1 MDNNKGSARSWTG
14 LLRDL
19 NYGWRGMRK
28 APIFTAFAVLTLGL
42 GIGANTTVFTIVNTL
57 LLHPLPAANPSRLA
71 ALYDTGSKSA
81 KPAAARLP
89 LAYANFADYAEHQ
102 ASFSGIAAFTPP
114 NVMTLRTGARPERVF
129 GEFVTQRYFETL
141 GITPA
146 IGRFFA
152 PAEDSQPGS
161 APVVVLSYNAWRA
174 RFGGFTAAIGRTLEL
189 NNVAFTV
196 VGVAPPGFLG
206 VSAVFGPDVWLP
218 ATMCE
223 RAFPAE
229 FRNALSDRGKPLFH
243 AVARLAPGATLQRAQ
258 ADLETI
264 AASLERGFPATN
276 EGHGIAVRPISDEL
290 YTNGGGTG
298 GFVFGTAV
306 LLAIVALILA
316 IACANIANL
325 LLARAAARRREI
337 AVRLAIGAGRG
348 RLIRQLLTESVLLSL
363 LGFLAGI
370 GVGYAGCRFVWSF
383 VPPEVAGNMTTPRL
397 DGAVM
402 LASLAVSL
410 ATAFLFGLAPAWR
423 ASKTDVIS
431 GLKEGGATG
440 ESRRTVSFANLL
452 LAGQVAFSL
461 VCLVTAT
468 LFFRSIQRA
477 YTIDPGFP
485 SNRLALLMMDPA
497 QAGYS
502 DARVKEFYRAAR
514 ERVAN
519 LPGVAAASWASGLP
533 FWNTPSRSVS
543 IEGQEQRRKSNRI
556 PSVVIAVGPDYL
568 NAVGIPLAEGRSFS
582 DSDDDASLPVA
593 MINEALAHERWPGGA
608 ALGHRFQ
615 LAGEVTPRQVV
626 GIVKN
631 ANYTTLGEAPQPCVY
646 LPMNQNFLGGMVL
659 YVRSQGDPAT
669 VLPAVQRQIREVDP
683 NIRIGDVRTGAKL
696 IEQVLFGP
704 RVGVALLGVFGS
716 LALVLASVGLYGVMA
731 YSVTRRRKEI
741 GLRMALG
748 ASRAAILRVILRDGM
763 ALVGYGIAAGLA
775 ACLLLGRAL
784 SKILFGLSAADPVEP
799 GRRQPGAGV
808 GGVLGLLPAR
818 ALGNPDRLSGGPARP
833 MTGKGDR
840 P

>member
-1 MDNNKGSARSWTG
+1 MIVMSNDMDSARRWTG

-19 NYGWRGMRK
+19 RYGWRGMRK
-28 APIFTAFAVLTLGL
+28 APVFTAFAVLTLGL

-57 LLHPLPAANPSRLA
+57 LLHPLPAADPSRLA
-71 ALYDTGSKSA
+71 ALYDTGAKTA

-102 ASFSGIAAFTPP
+102 ASFSALAAFTPP
-114 NVMTLRTGARPERVF
+114 LVMTLRTGARPDRVF

-141 GITPA
+141 GLTPA
-146 IGRFFA
+146 TGRFFT

-161 APVVVLSYNAWRA
+161 APVAVLSYNAWKG
-174 RFGGFTAAIGRTLEL
+174 RFGGGAPAIGRTLEL
-189 NNVAFTV
+189 NNAAFTV

-243 AVARLAPGATLQRAQ
+243 AIGRLTSGASLPRAQ

-264 AASLERGFPATN
+264 AAALEREFPATS
-276 EGHGIAVRPISDEL
+276 EGHGIAVRPITDEL
-290 YTNGGGTG
+290 YSNAGGTG
-298 GFVFGTAV
+298 GFAFGTVV

-370 GVGYAGCRFVWSF
+370 GIGYAGCRFVWSF

-397 DGAVM
+397 DSAVM
-402 LASLAVSL
+402 LASLAISL

-423 ASKTDVIS
+423 ASKTDVLS
-431 GLKEGGATG
+431 GLKEGGAAG
-440 ESRRTVSFANLL
+440 QSRRTVSFANLL
-452 LAGQVAFSL
+452 LVGQVAFSV

-485 SNRLALLMMDPA
+485 SNRLALLMMNPA
-497 QAGYS
+497 QAGFG
-502 DARVKEFYRAAR
+502 DARVKEFYLAAR
-514 ERVAN
+514 QRVDN

-533 FWNTPSRSVS
+533 FWNTPSRTVS
-543 IEGQEQRRKSNRI
+543 IEGQERRRKSNGI
-556 PSVVIAVGPDYL
+556 PSVVLTVDADYL
-568 NAVGIPLAEGRSFS
+568 NTVGIALAEGRSFS

-593 MINEALAHERWPGGA
+593 MINEALAHERWPGGG
-608 ALGHRFQ
+608 ALGHRFR
-615 LAGEVTPRQVV
+615 LAGESTPRQVV
-626 GIVKN
+626 GIVMN

-646 LPMNQNFLGGMVL
+646 LPMRQNFLGGMIL
-659 YVRSQGDPAT
+659 YVRSHGDPAA
-669 VLPAVQRQIREVDP
+669 VLPAVQRQIRAVDP
-683 NIRIGDVRTGAKL
+683 NIQISDVRTGAKL

-716 LALVLASVGLYGVMA
+716 LALLLASVGLYGVMA

-748 ASRAAILRVILRDGM
+748 ASRTAVLRVILRDGM
-763 ALVGYGIAAGLA
+763 ALVCYGIAAGLSV
-775 ACLLLGRAL
+775 CLVLGRVL
-784 SKILFGLSAADPVEP
+784 SRILFGLSATDPVSL
-799 GRRQPGAGV
+799 AAASL
-808 GGVLGLLPAR
+808 VLALVALLACYLPAR
-818 ALGNPDRLSGGPARP
+818 SATQIDPLVALRDE
-833 MTGKGDR
+833 
-840 P
+840 